1 MKILR
6 NQNYAENPIRTV
18 RSEDKNKVREKV
30 LVARNITRQGRTRG
44 RMEAAG
50 CHTGDKG
57 QSKNGF
63 QQDLCSSAPSNQR
76 NNVETWGGLCSKT
89 APQEALYL
97 SGFTHFTLQ
106 KKRLNL
112 IQHQALPRLR
122 SDTQVYSRGPTCLPS
137 CLNI

>member
-1 MKILR
+1 MKIFR
-6 NQNYAENPIRTV
+6 NQNDAENPIRTV

-30 LVARNITRQGRTRG
+30 LVARNIIRQGRTVGEWRRQAATRVRKDKARMGSSRTFAPLPQATRG
-44 RMEAAG
+44 TMWKRGVA
-50 CHTGDKG
+50 CVPRQLPRKRSTSQVSHTSP
-57 QSKNGF
+57 SK
-63 QQDLCSSAPSNQR
+63 
-76 NNVETWGGLCSKT
+76 
-89 APQEALYL
+89 
-97 SGFTHFTLQ
+97 